1 MKKSGRMKPARG
13 WGNEMRYGIRK
24 FGDASCLV
32 SACLGVPEKM
42 RKDIREISKL
52 ECAPQSR
59 GMGLATELMTA
70 VCKEADAK
78 RMILMLTVGP
88 YGEDAPMTKE
98 QLLEWYSTTFDFNT
112 IQAEPLILARM
123 FNPFPESG
131 LTEKIGQ
138 IITEGI

>member
-1 MKKSGRMKPARG
+1 MKKILSTRVALG
-13 WGNEMRYGIRK
+13 WGDVMRYGIRK
-24 FGDASCLV
+24 YEGASCLV

-52 ECAPQSR
+52 ITDPDQR
-59 GMGLATELMTA
+59 GKGHATQLLKDI
-70 VCKEADAK
+70 CADADK
-78 RMILMLTVGP
+78 RRMILVLTVEP
-88 YGEDAPMTKE
+88 YGDAPPMTKN
-98 QLLEWYSTTFDFNT
+98 QLAEWYGTTFDFNP
-112 IQAEPLILARM
+112 IQEKPLILARM